1 MESQK
6 NLSKK
11 HSRTP
16 PKGGRRLSNKAR
28 CEDGVPY
35 KPDLRIGKVKFKQSM
50 KQLIDYGKYEEIE
63 DLF

>member
-16 PKGGRRLSNKAR
+16 PKGGRRIPKKER
-28 CEDGVPY
+28 CEDGLFT
-35 KPDLRIGKVKFKQSM
+35 KPDLRIGKVKFKQNM

>member
-1 MESQK
+1 MESQR

-16 PKGGRRLSNKAR
+16 PKGGRRIPKKQR
-28 CEDGVPY
+28 CEDGMDM
-35 KPDLRIGKVKFKQSM
+35 KPDLRIGKAKFKQSM